1 MKWAQYLNILNSV
14 RAKTLQAKL
23 DLFFK
28 LMDNDGNGQLSHS
41 EIKYLCSESLK
52 KLLPNSNED
61 FIDDL
66 ASTFTK
72 FVFQAVGLD
81 LNEEIDVE
89 ILKNFM
95 VHNTQSEEVDLLLM
109 MCCAEKNPD
118 EKFFEDDVKTNSCM
132 YFHEANDNNLKQKG
146 EYFSKEENRLK
157 KLLQYQPE
165 NKKLIKRASVIQNA
179 KALNFE
185 KEREKYDE
193 EKIEQ
198 KKNEEN
204 LMEKLKLKAEE
215 RKTKL
220 IKYGGEAHDAF
231 EEAFSKMQ
239 MQVLGKKI

>member
-41 EIKYLCSESLK
+41 EIKYLCSQSLK
-52 KLLPNSNED
+52 KLLPNSDEN

-81 LNEEIDVE
+81 LDEEIDVE

-118 EKFFEDDVKTNSCM
+118 EKLLKDEAKTNSCM
-132 YFHEANDNNLKQKG
+132 YVSEANNNNLKQKG
-146 EYFSKEENRLK
+146 EYFLKEETRLK
-157 KLLQYQPE
+157 KLLQYQPD
-165 NKKLIKRASVIQNA
+165 NKKLIRRTSVIQNA
-179 KALNFE
+179 KALNLE

-193 EKIEQ
+193 EKIE
-198 KKNEEN
+198 KKRNEED

-215 RKTKL
+215 KKIKL
-220 IKYGGEAHDAF
+220 IKYGGDAHDAF

-239 MQVLGKKI
+239 MQVLGNKI